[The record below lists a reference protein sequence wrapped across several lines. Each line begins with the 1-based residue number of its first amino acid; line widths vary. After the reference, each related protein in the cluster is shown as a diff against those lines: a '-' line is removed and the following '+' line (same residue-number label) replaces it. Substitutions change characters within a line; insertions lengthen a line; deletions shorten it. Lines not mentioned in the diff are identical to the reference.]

1 MRLLAYLKK
10 TFLENLRE
18 WKILVMT
25 LVFAPAFVYL
35 MYAYFGS
42 ANPSYSILVVNE
54 DRPAVPPATPAGGE
68 VQIRAGE
75 DLISAWTL
83 LEYPDGKA
91 VFRLRTI
98 DDVDEGK
105 RLLRNRDADLVVV
118 IPEDLSSSIAAYKHK
133 ASPAISPV
141 KNVGDLASPRFMVA
155 ASFADFISYTYLA
168 TATGTELPEVV
179 AFEGLGADRT
189 PTDFELYVP
198 ALLVLALIMVL
209 FTAAASV
216 IKEVDKGTI
225 TRLAL
230 SRLTPFELLG
240 AISLNQ
246 LLIGTAALA
255 LTYLSAV
262 SVGYRSEGSAALFL
276 LVGAVG
282 VLSIVAISL
291 IVAGFIRTIFELLT
305 VGVFPFFVLM
315 FFSEMF
321 PMPRVTL
328 FSLLGHTFYANDIL
342 PTALAVKA
350 FGKILNFGGGM
361 GDIGFELGGMIVLTG
376 IYFAVGLWLFRRRH
390 LRVR

>member
-10 TFLENLRE
+10 TFRENLRE

-35 MYAYFGS
+35 MSAYFRTAS
-42 ANPSYSILVVNE
+42 PSYSLLVVNE
-54 DRPAVPPATPAGGE
+54 DRPAVPVERPPGDGL
-68 VQIRAGE
+68 QLRAGE
-75 DLISAWTL
+75 DLISAWAL
-83 LEYPDGKA
+83 LKYPDGKA
-91 VFRLRTI
+91 VFRIRTI
-98 DDVDEGK
+98 DDVEEGK
-105 RLLRNRDADLVVV
+105 RLLRNRDADLLIV
-118 IPEDLSSSIAAYKHK
+118 IPEDLSESLAAYGNKT
-133 ASPAISPV
+133 STAISPV
-141 KNVGDLASPRFMVA
+141 INVGDLASPRFMVA
-155 ASFADFISYTYLA
+155 ASFADFITYTYMS
-168 TATGTELPEVV
+168 TATGMELPEAV
-179 AFEGLGADRT
+179 AFEGLGAERS
-189 PTDFELYVP
+189 PTDFDLYVP

-225 TRLAL
+225 TRLNL
-230 SRLTPFELLG
+230 SRLTPLEFLG

-255 LTYLSAV
+255 LTYLSAM

-305 VGVFPFFVLM
+305 VGVFPFFILM

-321 PMPRVTL
+321 PMPRVIL
-328 FSLLGHTFYANDIL
+328 FRLLGHTFTANDVL

-350 FGKILNFGGGM
+350 FGKILNFGAGF
-361 GDIGFELGGMIVLTG
+361 GDIVFELGGMLVLTG

-390 LRVR
+390 LSAR

>member
-1 MRLLAYLKK
+1 MRLLAYLRK
-10 TFLENLRE
+10 TFRENLRE

-25 LVFAPAFVYL
+25 LAFAPAFVYL
-35 MYAYFGS
+35 MSAYFGS
-42 ANPSYSILVVNE
+42 ANPSYSLLVVNK
-54 DRPAVPPATPAGGE
+54 DRPMDPRPEAAGENVPL
-68 VQIRAGE
+68 RAGD
-75 DLISAWTL
+75 DLASAWTL

-91 VFRLRTI
+91 VFKVRTV

-105 RLLRNRDADLVVV
+105 RLLRNRDADLLII
-118 IPEDLSSSIAAYKHK
+118 IPENLSASIATYEPMV
-133 ASPAISPV
+133 STDIGPV

-155 ASFADFISYTYLA
+155 ASFADFITYTYIA
-168 TATGTELPEVV
+168 TKTGTELPEPVT
-179 AFEGLGADRT
+179 FEDIGAGRS
-189 PTDFELYVP
+189 PTEFDLYVP

-225 TRLAL
+225 TRLNL
-230 SRLTPFELLG
+230 SRLTPFEFLG

-255 LTYLSAV
+255 LTYASAI

-305 VGVFPFFVLM
+305 VGVFPFFILM

-321 PMPRVTL
+321 PLPRITL
-328 FSLLGHTFYANDIL
+328 FNLLGHTFYANDIL

-350 FGKILNFGGGM
+350 FGKVLNFGGAI
-361 GDIGFELGGMIVLTG
+361 GDIVFELGGMIVLTAV
-376 IYFAVGLWLFRRRH
+376 YFAIGLWVFRRRH
-390 LRVR
+390 LRTR